1 MEVVKKSK
9 VEVREETLEAIKE
22 AMDNSYG
29 FVVHVSW
36 LADNGVIK
44 HYNSQ
49 RDFMIEDLGLVK
61 ENVTDFIETN
71 LKDKNKK

>member
-9 VEVREETLEAIKE
+9 VEVRDETLEVIKE
-22 AMDNSYG
+22 ALDNSNG
-29 FVVHVSW
+29 FIVHISW
-36 LADNGVIK
+36 LAEEGVIK

-61 ENVTDFIETN
+61 ENVTGFIETN